1 MGKYVIRR
9 CLLIIPTLVMVYT
22 IVFVMTRMLP
32 GNAVDVLLRRAQ
44 QLGAGGKGGNREALE
59 KFLGLD
65 VPTHIQYLQSV
76 KDMVLHGDMGTSL
89 LTGVPV
95 MDTIVERLPVTIE
108 LGVIALILALLMSV
122 PIGVYSA
129 IRQDQISD
137 YIFRTV
143 SVVFIAAPGFWVATL
158 IILYPSIWWQWQ
170 PPTDLIEFSE
180 SPLGHCKVFLI
191 PSFILGMA
199 MAGTIMRMTRTMM
212 LETLRQD
219 FIRTAY
225 SKGLRE
231 KIVIGRHALKN
242 ALIPVVTIAGA
253 ELPVLIGGSV
263 IIEQIFSLPGTGR
276 LLVDAL
282 GKRDYPMMSAINLI
296 FATAVVFTNLLV
308 DISYAYLDP
317 RIRYS

>member
-1 MGKYVIRR
+1 
-9 CLLIIPTLVMVYT
+9 MVYT

-32 GNAVDVLLRRAQ
+32 GNAVDALLRRAQ
-44 QLGAGGKGGNREALE
+44 QLGAGRGGDREAME

-65 VPTHIQYLQSV
+65 VPTHIQYLRSV

-170 PPTDLIEFSE
+170 PPTDLIKFSE
-180 SPLGHCKVFLI
+180 SPLGHFKVFLI

-219 FIRTAY
+219 
-225 SKGLRE
+225 
-231 KIVIGRHALKN
+231 
-242 ALIPVVTIAGA
+242 
-253 ELPVLIGGSV
+253 
-263 IIEQIFSLPGTGR
+263 
-276 LLVDAL
+276 
-282 GKRDYPMMSAINLI
+282 
-296 FATAVVFTNLLV
+296 
-308 DISYAYLDP
+308 
-317 RIRYS
+317 